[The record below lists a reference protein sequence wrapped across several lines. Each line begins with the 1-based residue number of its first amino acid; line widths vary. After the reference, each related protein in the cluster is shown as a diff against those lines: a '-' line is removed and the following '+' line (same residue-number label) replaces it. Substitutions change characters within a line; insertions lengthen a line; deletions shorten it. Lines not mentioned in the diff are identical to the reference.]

1 VSIRSFNRFNCPP
14 QEPEPAGSIQ
24 FEENQ
29 RMQSLA
35 IDAGACSGN
44 AARGLTPVTDKVE
57 LRPGSG

>member
-1 VSIRSFNRFNCPP
+1 
-14 QEPEPAGSIQ
+14 
-24 FEENQ
+24 
-29 RMQSLA
+29 MQSLA